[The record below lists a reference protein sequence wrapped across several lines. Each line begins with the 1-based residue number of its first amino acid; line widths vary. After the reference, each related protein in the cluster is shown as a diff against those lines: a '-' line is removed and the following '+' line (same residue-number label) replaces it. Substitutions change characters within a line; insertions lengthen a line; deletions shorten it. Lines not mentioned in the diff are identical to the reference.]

1 MALDL
6 QKLVDSLTLKL
17 SWEHDSV
24 KPALDA
30 EGDDERPIDD
40 VGPGELSSIARK
52 MHQQIVQRALY
63 SQDVFREPCRIRISI
78 EQLQLYAAQLMDP
91 TGAPPDMPN
100 GDVSE
105 LLRLSDCTDVST
117 PFSSEGAGPAFC
129 QELFV

>member
-17 SWEHDSV
+17 SWEPDSV
-24 KPALDA
+24 KPLGA
-30 EGDDERPIDD
+30 EADDERPIDD

-63 SQDVFREPCRIRISI
+63 SQEVFREPCRIRISL
-78 EQLQLYAAQLMDP
+78 EQLQLYAAQLTDP
-91 TGAPPDMPN
+91 TGRPPDMPN
-100 GDVSE
+100 GDDSE

-117 PFSSEGAGPAFC
+117 PFSSEVAGPAFC
-129 QELFV
+129 QELFA